1 MTDERTEKS
10 SHRGTLLL
18 LAHVIAICALIAYF
32 VNR

>member
-1 MTDERTEKS
+1 MSDEPEKS

-18 LAHVIAICALIAYF
+18 LAHVIAICALIAYV